1 MGNNLCCAPT
11 GYLSSG
17 SGDEG
22 PSKSRG
28 IKNKNRI
35 SSGPETDNLLQEILE
50 EGYTSGDPED
60 FMLEY
65 S

>member
-1 MGNNLCCAPT
+1 M
-11 GYLSSG
+11 SSG

-22 PSKSRG
+22 PSKSRS

-60 FMLEY
+60 LMLDY

>member
-1 MGNNLCCAPT
+1 MCCAT
-11 GYLSSG
+11 SGYVSSG

-28 IKNKNRI
+28 TKMKNKI
-35 SSGPETDNLLQEILE
+35 LSGPDTVENLLQEILE
-50 EGYTSGDPED
+50 EGYTSGDVED
-60 FMLEY
+60 TMMEF